1 MTRINS
7 NINSIEFKSFYFK
20 KVFTNESQ
28 IYNVNIN
35 QTITEFIAN
44 IKIQAYRDFN
54 ISINSNIEIIETGHI
69 DSELAPALE
78 NSEITIREK
87 YNGRYNQ
94 ISFYIRPQFL
104 PFKI

>member
-54 ISINSNIEIIETGHI
+54 ISIN
-69 DSELAPALE
+69 
-78 NSEITIREK
+78 
-87 YNGRYNQ
+87 
-94 ISFYIRPQFL
+94 
-104 PFKI
+104 